1 MQPVPARDEDIKLRD
16 FILQLECRK
25 EDALDIK
32 EEAAH
37 DADTFR
43 EKLNHWLECDA
54 KLRLLYGGE
63 ISDYHSR
70 SEAELALYQKL
81 LFYGF
86 DDNEIDKILSDAKI
100 GKWATENKSYREHTR
115 KKAHQNQTERMVTFS
130 ERYLLYSRK
139 ESRIAIH
146 FWRHKLMHTAE
157 PRVLRDPTTNESYIW
172 STGISQENHMRLVAM
187 DTPTTFMLHFSPFVF
202 VHDLREGIFGPTGY
216 FQGLQSDLDFQSKYR
231 TCLTEFESYEII
243 IKPLCALTGIVG
255 QPKLRSAGERS
266 PRRRRFRTGAG
277 DAPPSGRLI
286 SKASPTPRLP
296 PPSSAGSTASHAM
309 KWLG

>member
-1 MQPVPARDEDIKLRD
+1 MSTRPSPALM
-16 FILQLECRK
+16 
-25 EDALDIK
+25 
-32 EEAAH
+32 
-37 DADTFR
+37 
-43 EKLNHWLECDA
+43 N
-54 KLRLLYGGE
+54 
-63 ISDYHSR
+63 S
-70 SEAELALYQKL
+70 AELLRASE
-81 LFYGF
+81 LFRTR
-86 DDNEIDKILSDAKI
+86 IDSLEHDTKRCFWPISEPSAPGPAFFPSVMYCFATLDYFSSF
-100 GKWATENKSYREHTR
+100 WAGWNQRAPR
-115 KKAHQNQTERMVTFS
+115 GQNQRERMVTFS

-243 IKPLCALTGIVG
+243 MKP
-255 QPKLRSAGERS
+255 
-266 PRRRRFRTGAG
+266 
-277 DAPPSGRLI
+277 
-286 SKASPTPRLP
+286 
-296 PPSSAGSTASHAM
+296 
-309 KWLG
+309 